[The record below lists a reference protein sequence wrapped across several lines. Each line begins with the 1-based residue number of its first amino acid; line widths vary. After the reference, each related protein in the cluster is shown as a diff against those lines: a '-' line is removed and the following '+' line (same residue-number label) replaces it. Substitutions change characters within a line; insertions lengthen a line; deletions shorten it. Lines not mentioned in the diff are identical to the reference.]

1 MVSRKYEGKH
11 QQAVLHIQR
20 SPVARTIFQLQV
32 CFSICYR
39 QRNAHTFILTFCSWR
54 NRKQSKPACLRV
66 GRGIAQYCQDC
77 FCTGCTPQP
86 WPALLSV
93 LVPARGPCTPRS
105 HSGTAWNRRT
115 HSQIFALD
123 MLKSKKLTN
132 INKLT
137 NRLTHK
143 TRQKGRVNTTGKFAN
158 GNFTW
163 FKCGAG

>member
-20 SPVARTIFQLQV
+20 SPVARTTFQLQV

-39 QRNAHTFILTFCSWR
+39 QRNAHTFMFLEEQKT
-54 NRKQSKPACLRV
+54 KQTSLSQ

-163 FKCGAG
+163 FKCGGG